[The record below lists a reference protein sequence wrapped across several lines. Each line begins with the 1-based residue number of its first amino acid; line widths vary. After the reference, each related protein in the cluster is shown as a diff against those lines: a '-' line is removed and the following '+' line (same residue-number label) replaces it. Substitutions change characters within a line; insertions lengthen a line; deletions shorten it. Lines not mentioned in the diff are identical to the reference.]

1 MKHCAR
7 DHMSPKSATIVLLLL
22 LAPALSAAEGPART
36 DSRYAEHVATLRAK
50 LPANKFTIVIEKPFV
65 VIGDE
70 GPARVRMRAR
80 DTVRWATTM
89 LKKDYFD
96 KDPPTIID
104 IWLFKDKESY
114 RRHGKEFFG
123 HAPTSPFGYCSH
135 RHNALVMNI
144 ATGGGTLVHEMVH
157 AFMEA
162 NFPQCPTWFNEG
174 LASLYEQCR
183 QKAGHIHGLTNWRL
197 AGLQKAIRA
206 GKVPPFETLTSTT
219 SHQFYNEDKG
229 TNYAQARYLC
239 YYLQEKKLL
248 RRYYREMIENH
259 KADPAGYETLKA
271 VLKEKDMDA
280 FKKRWEKWVLTLK
293 FR

>member
-1 MKHCAR
+1 MPA
-7 DHMSPKSATIVLLLL
+7 KSATIVLFLL
-22 LAPALSAAEGPART
+22 LASALPAAEGPART
-36 DSRYAEHVATLRAK
+36 DVRYAEHVARLRAR
-50 LPANKFTIVIEKPFV
+50 LPANEFTIVIEKPFV

-80 DTVRWATTM
+80 NTVRWATTM

-96 KDPPTIID
+96 KNPATIID

-114 RRHGKEFFG
+114 RKHAKEFFG
-123 HAPTSPFGYCSH
+123 RAPTSPFGYCSH

-162 NFPQCPTWFNEG
+162 NFPECPTWFNEG

-183 QKAGHIHGLTNWRL
+183 QKSSHIHGLTNWRL
-197 AGLQKAIRA
+197 AGLQKSIRA
-206 GKVPPFETLTSTT
+206 GKVPPFKTLALTT

-239 YYLQEKKLL
+239 YYLQEKELL

-259 KADPAGYETLKA
+259 KADPTGHETLKA

-280 FKKRWEKWVLTLK
+280 FKKRWEEWVLTLK